1 MGVMRNWV
9 APASA
14 TAVVAWIVIPLAPPE
29 SDFYERSVSGEHRAC
44 ALERVIKPRQGY
56 SYSPEAFE
64 SLIPT
69 LNGSLR
75 VVEGH
80 ECGQQ
85 ADLTHV
91 ILEDR
96 AGTRASVFVTR
107 SPESSERRFG
117 RRRVGHFEVSQVRTT
132 RHRAFVVIDPQRT
145 RQLRAWRELTLDRLE
160 HFLKQQEGS

>member
-29 SDFYERSVSGEHRAC
+29 SGFYERSVAGEHRAC
-44 ALERVIKPRQGY
+44 ALERVIKPRQGH
-56 SYSPEAFE
+56 SYSPETIE
-64 SLIPT
+64 SLIPI
-69 LNGSLR
+69 LDGSLR

-85 ADLTHV
+85 TDFTHV
-91 ILEDR
+91 ILEDH

-107 SPESSERRFG
+107 SAESSERRFG
-117 RRRVGHFEVSQVRTT
+117 PRRIGDFEVSQVRTT
-132 RHRAFVVIDPQRT
+132 RHRAFAVIDPQRA
-145 RQLRAWRELTLDRLE
+145 RDLRAWRELTLDRLE
-160 HFLKQQEGS
+160 QFLKQREGG